1 MLLVLM
7 LVAVALPAVSFFAM
21 HARMLDRQEVLSN
34 NYAVRDGPVRR
45 RTPRDNPNPQLT
57 LNPQYPART
66 QRLPIPHSQTT
77 MVELTALRKE
87 VGEMRAIEQEL
98 KEARSELMLARLS
111 LKSAATKLGKT
122 GSEAVHSKRGLL
134 DAELAEGD
142 EGIAR
147 NWDAS
152 RRELHEAMWAQ
163 KVNRR

>member
-1 MLLVLM
+1 
-7 LVAVALPAVSFFAM
+7 
-21 HARMLDRQEVLSN
+21 
-34 NYAVRDGPVRR
+34 
-45 RTPRDNPNPQLT
+45 
-57 LNPQYPART
+57 
-66 QRLPIPHSQTT
+66 

-111 LKSAATKLGKT
+111 LKNTATKLGKT

-142 EGIAR
+142 EGNAR

-152 RRELHEAMWAQ
+152 RRELHEEIWTQ

>member
-1 MLLVLM
+1 M
-7 LVAVALPAVSFFAM
+7 
-21 HARMLDRQEVLSN
+21 
-34 NYAVRDGPVRR
+34 
-45 RTPRDNPNPQLT
+45 
-57 LNPQYPART
+57 
-66 QRLPIPHSQTT
+66 
-77 MVELTALRKE
+77 TALRKE

-122 GSEAVHSKRGLL
+122 GGKAVHSKRGLL

-142 EGIAR
+142 EGNAR

-163 KVNRR
+163 KVDRR

>member
-1 MLLVLM
+1 LLLVLM

-34 NYAVRDGPVRR
+34 NYAVRDGPVRC
-45 RTPRDNPNPQLT
+45 RTLRENPNP

-111 LKSAATKLGKT
+111 LKNAATKLGKT
-122 GSEAVHSKRGLL
+122 GSEAVHSQRGLL
-134 DAELAEGD
+134 DAEPAEGD
-142 EGIAR
+142 EGNAYI
-147 NWDAS
+147 WDAS
-152 RRELHEAMWAQ
+152 QRELHEAIWTQ
-163 KVNRR
+163 QVNRR